1 MTEVPSVP
9 TFDPGVVVSP
19 LGDTQIMSERSR
31 HQSESGS
38 PTQLRLLSGGSRRP
52 DWLLDDRTRQ
62 VGRRGVAEARAM
74 LEQAHVPEPKR
85 PAPVRKAS

>member
-1 MTEVPSVP
+1 
-9 TFDPGVVVSP
+9 
-19 LGDTQIMSERSR
+19 MSERS
-31 HQSESGS
+31 SERSETGS
-38 PTQLRLLSGGSRRP
+38 TTQLRLLSGGVRRP

>member
-1 MTEVPSVP
+1 
-9 TFDPGVVVSP
+9 
-19 LGDTQIMSERSR
+19 MSERSTQ
-31 HQSESGS
+31 QSESGS
-38 PTQLRLLSGGSRRP
+38 PTQLRLLSGGSPKFSGLP

-85 PAPVRKAS
+85 PAPIRKAS